1 MPKKKP
7 PTLPTSSGD
16 TVSVWMDTVVL
27 PEYTPLDGN
36 ARCDVCV
43 VGAGIT
49 GMTTAYLLMKAG
61 KKVVLLDDNVIGGGE
76 TSRTTA
82 HLSWA
87 LDDRFQNLEKIH
99 GESGARMAAESHKA
113 AIDTI
118 ERLARAEGIDCDFER
133 LDGWLFLGGHD
144 KPETLE
150 KERAA
155 CHRIGLTEV
164 ELKPRLPVQSLGAG
178 PVLRFPNQGQ
188 FHPLRYLAGLAK
200 AFVAG
205 GGRIHTG
212 THVSGIEGGSTV
224 KVKTS
229 AKNTVSCKAAVAAT
243 NSPISDYVV
252 THLKQAP
259 YRTYVVA
266 GRIARDA
273 LPRGLYWDT
282 PDPYHYVRL
291 ARLGDREKAEGAGES
306 VYDALIVG
314 GEDHKTGQRDDTDE
328 RFRCLEEWTRG
339 RFPQVEEITWR
350 WSGQVMEP
358 SDGLAFIGP
367 NPDGAEN
374 VYLATGDSG
383 QGMTHGTIAG
393 LLLTDLIT
401 GKANPWAKLYDPK
414 RVSLSPQSVKHL
426 AKENLNV
433 ALRYAEWLTPGDVGS
448 ADDIPKESGAVLR
461 RGMHK
466 IAVYRDENGKVHERS
481 AVCTHLYCIVSWNSA
496 ERSWDCP
503 CHGSRFDPYGKVLNG
518 PAIKPLEA
526 VEEKA

>member
-1 MPKKKP
+1 MD
-7 PTLPTSSGD
+7 TADLPTY
-16 TVSVWMDTVVL
+16 
-27 PEYTPLDGN
+27 PRLDAN
-36 ARCDVCV
+36 VRCDVCV
-43 VGAGIT
+43 VGAGIA
-49 GMTTAYLLMKAG
+49 GLSTAYLLMKAG
-61 KKVVLLDDNVIGGGE
+61 KKVIVVDDNVIGGGE
-76 TSRTTA
+76 SGRTTA
-82 HLSWA
+82 HLAWA
-87 LDDRFQNLEKIH
+87 LDDRFYNLAKIH
-99 GESGARMAAESHKA
+99 GDDGARLAADSHKA
-113 AIDTI
+113 AIAAI
-118 ERLARAEGIDCDFER
+118 ERIVRTENIDCDFER

-144 KPETLE
+144 KPDTLE

-164 ELKPRLPVQSLGAG
+164 ELKPRLPIQSLGAG
-178 PVLRFPNQGQ
+178 PVLRFPDHAQ
-188 FHPLRYLAGLAK
+188 FHPLRYLTGVAK

-205 GGRIHTG
+205 GGRIFTG
-212 THVSGIEGGSTV
+212 THVSGIEGGETV
-224 KVKTS
+224 KVKTTS
-229 AKNTVSCKAAVAAT
+229 KQTISCGAAVAAT

-252 THLKQAP
+252 THVKQAP
-259 YRTYVVA
+259 YRTYAIA
-266 GRIARDA
+266 GRIARGVVPA
-273 LPRGLYWDT
+273 GLYWDT

-291 ARLGDREKAEGAGES
+291 ARLDDRAAATVGGP

-314 GEDHKTGQRDDTDE
+314 GEDHKTGQRDDIDE
-328 RFRCLEEWTRG
+328 RFRCLEDWTRS

-358 SDGLAFIGP
+358 ADGLAFIGR
-367 NPDGAEN
+367 NPDDAEN

-401 GKANPWAKLYDPK
+401 GKPNPWEKLYDTK
-414 RVSLSPQSVKHL
+414 RVRLAPHAVAQM

-433 ALRYAEWLTPGDVGS
+433 ALKYAEWLTPGEVGS
-448 ADDIPKESGAVLR
+448 PDDIPRDSGAVIR

-466 IAVYRDENGKVHERS
+466 VAVYRDEKGALHERS

-518 PAIKPLEA
+518 PAIKPLA
-526 VEEKA
+526 PVEEK

>member
-1 MPKKKP
+1 MTRKKSPSSP
-7 PTLPTSSGD
+7 PESSGD
-16 TVSVWMDTVVL
+16 TVSVWMDTALL
-27 PEYTPLDGN
+27 PEHPPLDGN
-36 ARCDVCV
+36 VRCDVCV
-43 VGAGIT
+43 VGAGIA
-49 GMTTAYLLMKAG
+49 GLTTAYLLMKAG
-61 KKVVLLDDNVIGGGE
+61 KKVVVVDDNVIGGGE
-76 TSRTTA
+76 TARTTA
-82 HLSWA
+82 HLAWA
-87 LDDRFQNLEKIH
+87 LDDGFHNLEKIH
-99 GESGARMAAESHKA
+99 GEDGARMAAESHKA

-118 ERLARAEGIDCDFER
+118 ERIVRQEKIDCDFER

-205 GGRIHTG
+205 GGRIYTG
-212 THVSGIEGGSTV
+212 THVSGIEGGEKV

-229 AKNTVSCKAAVAAT
+229 GKHIVSCQAAVAAT

-252 THLKQAP
+252 THVKQAP
-259 YRTYVVA
+259 YRTYAIA
-266 GRIARDA
+266 GRI
-273 LPRGLYWDT
+273 PRGAVPTGLYWDT

-291 ARLGDREKAEGAGES
+291 ARLGESGES
-306 VYDALIVG
+306 AGAPYDALIVG
-314 GEDHKTGQRDDTDE
+314 GEDHKTGQRDDIDE

-358 SDGLAFIGP
+358 SDGLAFIGR

-383 QGMTHGTIAG
+383 HGMTHGTIAG

-401 GKANPWAKLYDPK
+401 GKENAWEKLYDPK
-414 RVSLSPQSVKHL
+414 RVRLNPRSIADM

-433 ALRYAEWLTPGDVGS
+433 ALKYAEWLTPGEVGGVE
-448 ADDIPKESGAVLR
+448 DIPKDSGAVIR

-466 IAVYRDENGKVHERS
+466 VAVYRDEQGKLHERS

-503 CHGSRFDPYGKVLNG
+503 CHGSRFDPYGRVLNG
-518 PAIKPLEA
+518 PALKPLGM
-526 VEEKA
+526 VED